1 MSTLI
6 IDVDNSRVKK
16 ELKDTE
22 DEVSRSN
29 LAMLTAIRQTAQAG
43 ILILQLSGVAIDQL
57 FSLYI
62 ETLLVGAEVIGT
74 LAAGSFGATLIFQSG
89 QLIAMLILIRQIKQK
104 KTEAAQKTSQTVQ
117 LLRLGTY
124 RFIVFPIIFAIKI
137 IQVIIIW

>member
-1 MSTLI
+1 MPNIVTRL
-6 IDVDNSRVKK
+6 DNTQ
-16 ELKDTE
+16 LKRDLDETQ
-22 DEVSRSN
+22 DEVKRAN

-117 LLRLGTY
+117 LLRMGTY
-124 RFIVFPIIFAIKI
+124 RIIVFPIIFVIKI